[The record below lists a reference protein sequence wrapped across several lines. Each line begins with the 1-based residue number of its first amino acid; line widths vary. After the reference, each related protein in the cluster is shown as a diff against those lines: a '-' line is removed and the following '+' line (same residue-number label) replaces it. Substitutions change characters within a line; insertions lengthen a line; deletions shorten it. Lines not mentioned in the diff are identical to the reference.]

1 MQSKLS
7 SFEKKFG
14 YPYVAS
20 AKAKAI
26 CMPERCGYPKYGKC
40 DHAHTG
46 QIYCIETVKSA
57 DGKIRKGARWVWYSE
72 LDANGE
78 MVFRQPSFCPFSQH
92 PYRKNGKPVKCV
104 KWAKGECPLDHS
116 GESVSLFCQLEN
128 CEDRAKCTYAHPGYG
143 PAPYGVPPTAEPFDS
158 TLVQS
163 DSTLVC
169 VHGTGCTMFADGNC
183 RFAHF
188 TPDEAPPRI
197 RCLLGTAADVE
208 HRKKCNLAHVAPR
221 IDTEYA
227 VAPSAVTAPAAST
240 SSPVPAEPD
249 DGDGSMDFSGDL
261 VMSQEIT
268 NWADATTGANGE
280 LTIAESPAIPHP
292 MIHDFIPVGKRGKQQ
307 QSQQIVV
314 RKVPIMKPLM
324 KNGITAPTMATL
336 LKKVAAAENANT
348 PSPSPAPV
356 VPMPPKSA
364 EIAKIPFN
372 IAAASKM
379 AKKAVVK
386 ASPKAATMV
395 HTKDYGSKEANEM
408 ARKHAESVA
417 ELTKAH
423 EETIAKLTSEYNA
436 KLTELNRN
444 FHEKSEKFQ
453 KFMAELKKKEEDA
466 IAAFMNNP
474 ENVVA

>member
-1 MQSKLS
+1 
-7 SFEKKFG
+7 
-14 YPYVAS
+14 
-20 AKAKAI
+20 
-26 CMPERCGYPKYGKC
+26 
-40 DHAHTG
+40 
-46 QIYCIETVKSA
+46 
-57 DGKIRKGARWVWYSE
+57 
-72 LDANGE
+72 
-78 MVFRQPSFCPFSQH
+78 
-92 PYRKNGKPVKCV
+92 
-104 KWAKGECPLDHS
+104 
-116 GESVSLFCQLEN
+116 
-128 CEDRAKCTYAHPGYG
+128 
-143 PAPYGVPPTAEPFDS
+143 
-158 TLVQS
+158 
-163 DSTLVC
+163 
-169 VHGTGCTMFADGNC
+169 
-183 RFAHF
+183 
-188 TPDEAPPRI
+188 
-197 RCLLGTAADVE
+197 
-208 HRKKCNLAHVAPR
+208 
-221 IDTEYA
+221 
-227 VAPSAVTAPAAST
+227 
-240 SSPVPAEPD
+240 
-249 DGDGSMDFSGDL
+249 
-261 VMSQEIT
+261 
-268 NWADATTGANGE
+268 
-280 LTIAESPAIPHP
+280 HP

-423 EETIAKLTSEYNA
+423 EETIAKLT
-436 KLTELNRN
+436 ELNRN